1 MDTTGGNADRQL
13 RYIENWLFDSKII
26 CFKMEKIGMLKK
38 NCLDYFAYCNMLFD
52 GKCGKFFDIEE
63 VMESSKGFS
72 IVINLIDEYTVVMPR
87 MRKDFVNTVF
97 DCGIE

>member
-1 MDTTGGNADRQL
+1 
-13 RYIENWLFDSKII
+13 
-26 CFKMEKIGMLKK
+26 
-38 NCLDYFAYCNMLFD
+38 MLFD